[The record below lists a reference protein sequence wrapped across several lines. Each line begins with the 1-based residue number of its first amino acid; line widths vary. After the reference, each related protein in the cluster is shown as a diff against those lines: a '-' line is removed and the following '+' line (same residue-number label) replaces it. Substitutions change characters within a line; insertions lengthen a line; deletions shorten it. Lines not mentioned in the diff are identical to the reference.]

1 MDDNFVD
8 NWEDIIVFPLVI
20 LTFFFGMALQLPFE
34 SIILIVIML
43 ILLKIEYNTQRMR
56 GFLKK

>member
-1 MDDNFVD
+1 MDDNSID
-8 NWEDIIVFPLVI
+8 KWEDIIVFPLVI